1 MPMKTKRWLGIVAVA
16 VLLASGAGCGA
27 NGNDSDNGHAEQT
40 SVPLSTVKVESGTLV
55 PTISSDAAVSS
66 HSLFAITAPVQGV
79 FQSTVHV
86 GDTIQSQQVLGSV
99 ADTQILAPAEGT
111 VVSIAGSGTQVPLNY
126 PLITVNYNGFAME
139 LDASRLLRMT
149 QSTDSIHGKF
159 QITDGQGPSDCV
171 AVLPVQAASGPSQQ
185 SDGAQANSDDS
196 SSSTRMTC
204 LVPKDD
210 NVREGESGI
219 LVLSGTAVSSSLLLP
234 VSAVAG
240 RSGKGTVTRISHDK
254 QEQVEVTLGAS
265 DGARIVIVDGLAEGD
280 EVLDAAP
287 NLATKRIR

>member
-1 MPMKTKRWLGIVAVA
+1 MSMKTKRWLGIVAVA

-27 NGNDSDNGHAEQT
+27 NGNDGDNGHAEQT

-55 PTISSDAAVSS
+55 PTISSDAVVSS
-66 HSLFAITAPVQGV
+66 HALFAVTAPVQGV
-79 FQSTVHV
+79 FQSTVNV

-111 VVSIAGSGTQVPLNY
+111 VASIASSGTQVPLNY

-159 QITDGQGPSDCV
+159 QITDGQSPSDCA
-171 AVLPVQAASGPSQQ
+171 AVLPVQAVSGTSQQ
-185 SDGAQANSDDS
+185 SNGTQENSGDN

-219 LVLSGTAVSSSLLLP
+219 LVISGTAVSSSLLLP

-240 RSGKGTVTRISHDK
+240 RSGKGTVTRISHNK

-280 EVLDAAP
+280 EVLDTAP
-287 NLATKRIR
+287 NLATKRIQ